1 MDGVFLSPNED
12 EFVGRIA
19 EELEHFMLQGQ
30 HHRVL
35 LFPPLS
41 SRLRYLIHRT
51 VDNVDLLSS
60 FSVGEGWRRRTVIC
74 HSAVRLPSETSD
86 QKPSSNPP
94 RPQRPPQPW
103 GRGARGGRLRHSGE
117 VHSDNSRACVGS
129 GRIKRPPRKKPDK
142 ALYVPKAMRK
152 KAEWGEQESPVAAG
166 TESGGD
172 MAQEEEIC
180 PKASVGDAQEELG
193 KSEGSPGGVSLAL
206 GKQQEPGEECVSGKS
221 NDDTNDERPPCCT
234 DVPSLENSNDF
245 SGQESQDKDCSDS
258 LSSVHNK
265 NPIEAEEQ
273 DQSCDNTIIPEG
285 SKILC
290 QLQAEDQNSQDAG
303 VAECGKNSSLSGS
316 RSSNCCTDPAAAESS
331 AMSLVL
337 ENQDKSCAA
346 AKSLESGGN
355 VSPPEEQGKDFVNA
369 GTGEGGKSFS
379 ELESQDQECPSV
391 PQVGRNQNPPE
402 AQNEP
407 LATPEPVHGADPSAP
422 AEQNERWV
430 DAPVQN
436 RSGKVS
442 VAEEEDKERS
452 GLAEA
457 LWRELHLSASNDFS
471 GQESQD
477 KDCSDSL
484 SSVHNK
490 NPIEAEEQDQSCD
503 NTIIPEGSKI
513 LCQLQA
519 EDQNS
524 QDAGVAEC
532 GKNSSLSGSRSS
544 NCCTDPAAAE
554 SSAMSLVL
562 ENQDKSCAAAKS
574 LESGGN
580 VSPPEEQGKD
590 FVNAGTGEGGK
601 SFSEL
606 ESQDQECPSVPQV
619 GRNQNP
625 PEAQNEPL
633 ATPEPVH
640 GADPSAPAEQNER
653 WVDAPV
659 QNRSGKVSVAEE
671 EDKERS
677 GLAEALWR
685 ELHLSAGDKEE
696 SAAIRGQSSLEDD
709 CTAELF
715 AEIVGYLTV
724 KDVSIEKISF
734 DYSSYGDA
742 QLGEGDFGHVTEIY
756 DFSPSLKTEHLLEA
770 FSDFHESG
778 FKIQWVDDTHALGI
792 FSSLS
797 TASQALGRRYPSLK
811 IRPLIHAT
819 KQSKI
824 KALQRPKLLH
834 LAKERPQTDTAVAK
848 RLVTRAL
855 GLKHKQQG
863 ISGTE
868 ALLPESLDQEE

>member
-1 MDGVFLSPNED
+1 LLSAATLALRCMDGVFLSPNED

-74 HSAVRLPSETSD
+74 HSAVRLPTETSD

-103 GRGARGGRLRHSGE
+103 GRGGRGGRLRYGGE
-117 VHSDNSRACVGS
+117 VHGDNSRACVGS

-142 ALYVPKAMRK
+142 ALYIPKAMRK

-172 MAQEEEIC
+172 MAQEEESC

-193 KSEGSPGGVSLAL
+193 KSEGSPGGVSLAF
-206 GKQQEPGEECVSGKS
+206 GKQQEPGKECVSGKS
-221 NDDTNDERPPCCT
+221 NDDTNDACPPCCT
-234 DVPSLENSNDF
+234 DVPSLENNNNF

-290 QLQAEDQNSQDAG
+290 QLQAEDQNSRDAG
-303 VAECGKNSSLSGS
+303 AVECGKNSSLSESG
-316 RSSNCCTDPAAAESS
+316 SSNCCTDPAAAESS
-331 AMSLVL
+331 ATSLVL

-355 VSPPEEQGKDFVNA
+355 VSLPEERGKDFVNA

-391 PQVGRNQNPPE
+391 ARVERNQNPPE

-407 LATPEPVHGADPSAP
+407 SAAPELLHGADPSAP
-422 AEQNERWV
+422 EEQDERWV
-430 DAPVQN
+430 DVPAQN
-436 RSGKVS
+436 RSGKVP

-452 GLAEA
+452 GLADV
-457 LWRELHLSASNDFS
+457 LWREL
-471 GQESQD
+471 
-477 KDCSDSL
+477 
-484 SSVHNK
+484 
-490 NPIEAEEQDQSCD
+490 
-503 NTIIPEGSKI
+503 
-513 LCQLQA
+513 
-519 EDQNS
+519 
-524 QDAGVAEC
+524 
-532 GKNSSLSGSRSS
+532 R
-544 NCCTDPAAAE
+544 
-554 SSAMSLVL
+554 
-562 ENQDKSCAAAKS
+562 
-574 LESGGN
+574 
-580 VSPPEEQGKD
+580 
-590 FVNAGTGEGGK
+590 
-601 SFSEL
+601 
-606 ESQDQECPSVPQV
+606 
-619 GRNQNP
+619 
-625 PEAQNEPL
+625 
-633 ATPEPVH
+633 
-640 GADPSAPAEQNER
+640 
-653 WVDAPV
+653 
-659 QNRSGKVSVAEE
+659 
-671 EDKERS
+671 
-677 GLAEALWR
+677 
-685 ELHLSAGDKEE
+685 LSAGDKEE
-696 SAAIRGQSSLEDD
+696 SAAIHEQRSLEDD

-724 KDVSIEKISF
+724 KDISIEKISF

-742 QLGEGDFGHVTEIY
+742 QLSEGDFGHVTEIY
-756 DFSPSLKTEHLLEA
+756 DFSPSLKTEHLLEV

-797 TASQALGRRYPSLK
+797 AASQALGRRYPSLK

-855 GLKHKQQG
+855 GLKHKQQDV
-863 ISGTE
+863 SGTE
-868 ALLPESLDQEE
+868 VLLPESLDQEE

>member
-12 EFVGRIA
+12 EFVGRIT

-94 RPQRPPQPW
+94 RPQRAPQPW
-103 GRGARGGRLRHSGE
+103 GRGGRGGRLRHGGE
-117 VHSDNSRACVGS
+117 VHGDNSRACVGS

-142 ALYVPKAMRK
+142 ALYIPKAMRK
-152 KAEWGEQESPVAAG
+152 KAEWGEPESPVAAG
-166 TESGGD
+166 AESGGD

-193 KSEGSPGGVSLAL
+193 KPEGSSGGVSLAL

-221 NDDTNDERPPCCT
+221 NDDRKEEFPPCRM
-234 DVPSLENSNDF
+234 DVPSLENRND
-245 SGQESQDKDCSDS
+245 SSEQESQNKDCSDS

-265 NPIEAEEQ
+265 NPIEAKEQ
-273 DQSCDNTIIPEG
+273 AQSCDNIIVPEG
-285 SKILC
+285 SKILR
-290 QLQAEDQNSQDAG
+290 QLQAEDRSSRDAG
-303 VAECGKNSSLSGS
+303 VREEFLLHSTSESH
-316 RSSNCCTDPAAAESS
+316 SSNCCTDPAAAELS

-346 AKSLESGGN
+346 AKSLESSGN
-355 VSPPEEQGKDFVNA
+355 VPPPEEQGKDFVNA
-369 GTGEGGKSFS
+369 SAVEGGKSFS
-379 ELESQDQECPSV
+379 ELESQDQECPSGARV
-391 PQVGRNQNPPE
+391 ERDQNPPE

-407 LATPEPVHGADPSAP
+407 LATPEPVHGANPSP
-422 AEQNERWV
+422 PEDQNERWV

-436 RSGKVS
+436 RRGKVP

-452 GLAEA
+452 GLANA
-457 LWRELHLSASNDFS
+457 LWREL
-471 GQESQD
+471 
-477 KDCSDSL
+477 
-484 SSVHNK
+484 
-490 NPIEAEEQDQSCD
+490 
-503 NTIIPEGSKI
+503 
-513 LCQLQA
+513 
-519 EDQNS
+519 
-524 QDAGVAEC
+524 
-532 GKNSSLSGSRSS
+532 R
-544 NCCTDPAAAE
+544 
-554 SSAMSLVL
+554 
-562 ENQDKSCAAAKS
+562 
-574 LESGGN
+574 
-580 VSPPEEQGKD
+580 
-590 FVNAGTGEGGK
+590 
-601 SFSEL
+601 
-606 ESQDQECPSVPQV
+606 
-619 GRNQNP
+619 
-625 PEAQNEPL
+625 
-633 ATPEPVH
+633 
-640 GADPSAPAEQNER
+640 
-653 WVDAPV
+653 
-659 QNRSGKVSVAEE
+659 
-671 EDKERS
+671 
-677 GLAEALWR
+677 
-685 ELHLSAGDKEE
+685 LSAGDKEE
-696 SAAIRGQSSLEDD
+696 SAAIHGQSSLEDDD

-724 KDVSIEKISF
+724 KDISIEKISF

-742 QLGEGDFGHVTEIY
+742 QLSEGDFGHVTEIY
-756 DFSPSLKTEHLLEA
+756 DFSPSLKTEHLLEM

-792 FSSLS
+792 FSSPS

-855 GLKHKQQG
+855 GLKHKQQDV
-863 ISGTE
+863 SGTE
-868 ALLPESLDQEE
+868 VLPPESLDQEQEE

>member
-1 MDGVFLSPNED
+1 TLALRCMDGVFLSPNED
-12 EFVGRIA
+12 EFVGRIT

-103 GRGARGGRLRHSGE
+103 GRGGRGGRLRHGGE
-117 VHSDNSRACVGS
+117 VHGDNSRACVGS
-129 GRIKRPPRKKPDK
+129 GRIKRPLRKKPDK

-180 PKASVGDAQEELG
+180 PKASVGDTQEELG
-193 KSEGSPGGVSLAL
+193 KAEGSPGGVSLAL

-221 NDDTNDERPPCCT
+221 NDDPNDECPPCCMG
-234 DVPSLENSNDF
+234 VPSLENSNDF

-258 LSSVHNK
+258 LSPVHNK
-265 NPIEAEEQ
+265 NPTEAEEQ
-273 DQSCDNTIIPEG
+273 DQSCNNTIIPGG
-285 SKILC
+285 SKIL
-290 QLQAEDQNSQDAG
+290 
-303 VAECGKNSSLSGS
+303 
-316 RSSNCCTDPAAAESS
+316 
-331 AMSLVL
+331 
-337 ENQDKSCAA
+337 
-346 AKSLESGGN
+346 
-355 VSPPEEQGKDFVNA
+355 
-369 GTGEGGKSFS
+369 GE
-379 ELESQDQECPSV
+379 V
-391 PQVGRNQNPPE
+391 PVP
-402 AQNEP
+402 
-407 LATPEPVHGADPSAP
+407 
-422 AEQNERWV
+422 
-430 DAPVQN
+430 
-436 RSGKVS
+436 
-442 VAEEEDKERS
+442 EEEDKERS
-452 GLAEA
+452 GLA
-457 LWRELHLSASNDFS
+457 
-471 GQESQD
+471 
-477 KDCSDSL
+477 
-484 SSVHNK
+484 
-490 NPIEAEEQDQSCD
+490 
-503 NTIIPEGSKI
+503 
-513 LCQLQA
+513 
-519 EDQNS
+519 
-524 QDAGVAEC
+524 DAV
-532 GKNSSLSGSRSS
+532 
-544 NCCTDPAAAE
+544 
-554 SSAMSLVL
+554 
-562 ENQDKSCAAAKS
+562 
-574 LESGGN
+574 
-580 VSPPEEQGKD
+580 
-590 FVNAGTGEGGK
+590 
-601 SFSEL
+601 
-606 ESQDQECPSVPQV
+606 
-619 GRNQNP
+619 
-625 PEAQNEPL
+625 
-633 ATPEPVH
+633 
-640 GADPSAPAEQNER
+640 
-653 WVDAPV
+653 
-659 QNRSGKVSVAEE
+659 
-671 EDKERS
+671 
-677 GLAEALWR
+677 WR

-724 KDVSIEKISF
+724 KDISIEKISF

-742 QLGEGDFGHVTEIY
+742 QLSEGDFGHVTEIY

-792 FSSLS
+792 FSSVS

-863 ISGTE
+863 VSGSE
-868 ALLPESLDQEE
+868 GLLPESLDQEE

>member
-74 HSAVRLPSETSD
+74 HSAVRLPSETGD

-94 RPQRPPQPW
+94 RPHRPPQPW
-103 GRGARGGRLRHSGE
+103 GRGGRGGRLRHGGE
-117 VHSDNSRACVGS
+117 MHGDNSRACVGS

-152 KAEWGEQESPVAAG
+152 KAEWGEQESLVAAG
-166 TESGGD
+166 TESGGN
-172 MAQEEEIC
+172 MAREEEIC
-180 PKASVGDAQEELG
+180 PKASVRDAQEELG

-206 GKQQEPGEECVSGKS
+206 GKQQEPGEECVSGKN
-221 NDDTNDERPPCCT
+221 NDDANSECPPCCM
-234 DVPSLENSNDF
+234 DVPLLENSNDF

-258 LSSVHNK
+258 LTSVHSK
-265 NPIEAEEQ
+265 SPTEAEEQ
-273 DQSCDNTIIPEG
+273 DLSCDNTVIPED

-290 QLQAEDQNSQDAG
+290 QLQAEDQNSWDAG
-303 VAECGKNSSLSGS
+303 VLECGKNSSLSES
-316 RSSNCCTDPAAAESS
+316 RGNNCCTDPAIAESS
-331 AMSLVL
+331 AASLVL
-337 ENQDKSCAA
+337 ENQGKSCAA

-369 GTGEGGKSFS
+369 GVVEGGESFS
-379 ELESQDQECPSV
+379 ELESQDQECPSAA
-391 PQVGRNQNPPE
+391 QVERTQCQNPLE

-407 LATPEPVHGADPSAP
+407 LATPEPVCGADPSAP
-422 AEQNERWV
+422 ENQNELWE
-430 DAPVQN
+430 DAPLQN
-436 RSGKVS
+436 RSGKVP
-442 VAEEEDKERS
+442 VAEEEDKECS
-452 GLAEA
+452 GLADA
-457 LWRELHLSASNDFS
+457 LR
-471 GQESQD
+471 
-477 KDCSDSL
+477 
-484 SSVHNK
+484 
-490 NPIEAEEQDQSCD
+490 
-503 NTIIPEGSKI
+503 
-513 LCQLQA
+513 
-519 EDQNS
+519 
-524 QDAGVAEC
+524 
-532 GKNSSLSGSRSS
+532 
-544 NCCTDPAAAE
+544 
-554 SSAMSLVL
+554 
-562 ENQDKSCAAAKS
+562 
-574 LESGGN
+574 
-580 VSPPEEQGKD
+580 
-590 FVNAGTGEGGK
+590 
-601 SFSEL
+601 
-606 ESQDQECPSVPQV
+606 
-619 GRNQNP
+619 
-625 PEAQNEPL
+625 
-633 ATPEPVH
+633 
-640 GADPSAPAEQNER
+640 
-653 WVDAPV
+653 
-659 QNRSGKVSVAEE
+659 
-671 EDKERS
+671 
-677 GLAEALWR
+677 R

-696 SAAIRGQSSLEDD
+696 SAAVCGQGSLEDD

-724 KDVSIEKISF
+724 KDISIEKISF
-734 DYSSYGDA
+734 DYSNYGDA
-742 QLGEGDFGHVTEIY
+742 QLSEGDFGHVTEIY
-756 DFSPSLKTEHLLEA
+756 DFSPSLKTEHLLEV

-863 ISGTE
+863 VLGTE
-868 ALLPESLDQEE
+868 MLLPESLDQEE